1 MKKIYWRPQ
10 STPLFAFVF
19 IAVLAVGGLTSVEH
33 FQIVKKKP
41 YYMEKVEAS
50 KLTLEAMELVKEE
63 RLDRGIPI
71 DPQAD
76 PTGSGLIG
84 SFVTSVTS
92 EAADLE
98 AKQTS
103 VNPNF
108 AAVVVELLKEAG
120 VKEGDPAAVSFS
132 GSFPA
137 LNIAACAAMAT
148 LHLKPIIIS
157 SASSSQWGANYPDF
171 LWIDMEHFL
180 NSKGIFPFHS
190 VAASMGGKH
199 DRAAELTEK
208 GRDQIL
214 QAINRNGLTLIKPS
228 TTIHE
233 DIDRRMAAY
242 FSKVRPK
249 VYLNIGG
256 GRAAAGVRSFKR
268 LLKPGLLFSDLPVG
282 RRTDSVIRRFLKEG
296 IPVIHL
302 GELNELARQ
311 YRLPISPATMPQIG
325 EGSVY
330 YQKNYNLWLTGATLL
345 AIILGLYL
353 FSRSDWGFRM
363 LQASPHKTDT
373 GPPEPMI

>member
-10 STPLFAFVF
+10 GTPLFAFVF
-19 IAVLAVGGLTSVEH
+19 IAILAIGALASVEH

-41 YYMEKVEAS
+41 YYTEKVIAS
-50 KLTLEAMELVKEE
+50 KLALEAMELVKDE
-63 RLDRGIPI
+63 RLDRGMPI

-76 PTGSGLIG
+76 PSGSGLIG

-98 AKQTS
+98 VKQTS

-120 VKEGDPAAVSFS
+120 TKDSDPVAVSFS

-157 SASSSQWGANYPDF
+157 SASSSQWGANNPDF

-180 NSKGIFPFHS
+180 NGKGIFPFRS

-208 GRDQIL
+208 GRREIL
-214 QAINRNGLTLIKPS
+214 QAINRNGLTLIKS
-228 TTIHE
+228 GTVRE
-233 DIDRRMAAY
+233 NIDHRMNIYLEKA
-242 FSKVRPK
+242 RPR
-249 VYLNIGG
+249 VYLNVGG
-256 GRAAAGVRSFKR
+256 GRAAVGIRPLKR
-268 LLKPGLLFSDLPVG
+268 LLKPGLLFSDLPAG
-282 RRTDSVIRRFLKEG
+282 ERTDSAIRRFLKEG
-296 IPVIHL
+296 VPVIHL
-302 GELNELARQ
+302 GDIKELARQ
-311 YRLPISPATMPQIG
+311 YRLPVSPTTVPKIG
-325 EGSVY
+325 EGGVY
-330 YQKNYNLWLTGATLL
+330 YQTSYNLWLAGATLL
-345 AIILGLYL
+345 AIILGLYG
-353 FSRSDWGFRM
+353 FARSDWGFRM
-363 LQASPHKTDT
+363 LQAAPYKKET

>member
-10 STPLFAFVF
+10 STPLFASVF
-19 IAVLAVGGLTSVEH
+19 IAFLAVGGLASVEH
-33 FQIVKKKP
+33 FQVVKKKP
-41 YYMEKVEAS
+41 YYIEKMEAS

-63 RLDRGIPI
+63 RLDRGIPV

-92 EAADLE
+92 EAGDLE

-103 VNPNF
+103 VNPNL
-108 AAVVVELLKEAG
+108 AAVTVELLKEAG
-120 VKEGDPAAVSFS
+120 VKDGDPVAVSFS

-148 LHLKPIIIS
+148 LRLKPLIIS
-157 SASSSQWGANYPDF
+157 SASSSQWGANNPDF
-171 LWIDMEHFL
+171 LWIDMEHVL
-180 NSKGIFPFHS
+180 NSKGVIPFRS

-199 DRAAELTEK
+199 DRAVELTER
-208 GRDQIL
+208 GREQIL
-214 QAINRNGLTLIKPS
+214 QAINRNKLTLIKS
-228 TTIHE
+228 ATIHE
-233 DIDRRMAAY
+233 DIDQRMVIY

-249 VYLNIGG
+249 AYLNVGG
-256 GRAAAGVRSFKR
+256 GRAAVGIRPLKR
-268 LLKPGLLFSDLPVG
+268 LLKPGLIFSDLPAG
-282 RRTDSVIRRFLKEG
+282 SRTDSVIRRFLKEG

-302 GELNELARQ
+302 GEVKELAGQ
-311 YRLPISPATMPQIG
+311 YRLPISPTTMPKVG

-330 YQKNYNLWLTGATLL
+330 SQKTYNLWLAGVTLL
-345 AIILGLYL
+345 AIILGLYV
-353 FSRSDWGFRM
+353 FARSDWGFRM
-363 LQASPHKTDT
+363 LQASPYKKEN

>member
-10 STPLFAFVF
+10 GTPLFAFVF
-19 IAVLAVGGLTSVEH
+19 IAVLAVGGLASVEH

-41 YYMEKVEAS
+41 YYSEKVDAS
-50 KLTLEAMELVKEE
+50 KLTLEAMELVKNE
-63 RLDRGIPI
+63 RLARGIPI
-71 DPQAD
+71 DPQVD

-108 AAVVVELLKEAG
+108 AAVIVELLREAG
-120 VKEGDPAAVSFS
+120 VKYGDPVAVSFS

-148 LHLKPIIIS
+148 LRLKPTIIS
-157 SASSSQWGANYPDF
+157 SASSSQWGANNPEF

-180 NSKGIFPFHS
+180 NSKGTFPFRS
-190 VAASMGGKH
+190 AAASMGGKH
-199 DRAAELTEK
+199 DRAVELTER
-208 GRDQIL
+208 GREQIL
-214 QAINRNGLTLIKPS
+214 QAINRDGLTLIKS
-228 TTIHE
+228 ATVHE
-233 DIDRRMAAY
+233 DIDHRMAIY
-242 FSKVRPK
+242 FNKVRPRA
-249 VYLNIGG
+249 YLNVGG
-256 GRAAAGVRSFKR
+256 GRAAVGIRPFKR

-282 RRTDSVIRRFLKEG
+282 SRTDSVIRRFLKEG

-302 GELNELARQ
+302 GELKELARR
-311 YRLPISPATMPQIG
+311 YRLPVSPTTMPKVG

-330 YQKNYNLWLTGATLL
+330 NQKDYNLWLAGATLL

-353 FSRSDWGFRM
+353 FARSDWGFRM
-363 LQASPHKTDT
+363 LQASPHRTDI

>member
-19 IAVLAVGGLTSVEH
+19 IAFLAVGGLASVER
-33 FQIVKKKP
+33 FQIVKKRP
-41 YYMEKVEAS
+41 YYLEKTDAS
-50 KLTLEAMELVKEE
+50 KLTLEAMELIKDE

-92 EAADLE
+92 EAGDLE
-98 AKQTS
+98 AKQTT

-108 AAVVVELLKEAG
+108 AAVIVELLKEAG
-120 VKEGDPAAVSFS
+120 LKDGDPLAVSFS

-137 LNIAACAAMAT
+137 LNIAACSAMAT
-148 LHLKPIIIS
+148 LRLKPVIIS
-157 SASSSQWGANYPDF
+157 SASSSQWGANNPDF

-180 NSKGIFPFHS
+180 NSKDMFPFRS

-208 GRDQIL
+208 GREQIV
-214 QAINRNGLTLIKPS
+214 QAVNRNRLTLIKS
-228 TTIHE
+228 ATIHE
-233 DIDRRMAAY
+233 DIDHRMAIY

-249 VYLNIGG
+249 VYLNVGG
-256 GRAAAGVRSFKR
+256 GRAAAGIRPLKR
-268 LLKPGLLFSDLPVG
+268 LLKPGLLSADLPAG
-282 RRTDSVIRRFLKEG
+282 ERTDSVIRRFLKDG

-302 GELNELARQ
+302 GDVKELARH
-311 YRLPISPATMPQIG
+311 YRLPIGPTTMPKIG
-325 EGSVY
+325 EGSIY
-330 YQKNYNLWLTGATLL
+330 YQRSYNLWLVGAILL
-345 AIILGLYL
+345 VIILCLYV
-353 FSRSDWGFRM
+353 FARSDWGFRV
-363 LQASPHKTDT
+363 LQASPHKTDI

>member
-10 STPLFAFVF
+10 GTPLFAFVF
-19 IAVLAVGGLTSVEH
+19 IALLAIGGLTSVEH

-41 YYMEKVEAS
+41 YYTEKVVAS
-50 KLTLEAMELVKEE
+50 KLALEAMELVKNE
-63 RLDRGIPI
+63 RLNRGIPI

-76 PTGSGLIG
+76 PAGSGLIG

-98 AKQTS
+98 AKQTA

-108 AAVVVELLKEAG
+108 AAIIVELLKEAG
-120 VKEGDPAAVSFS
+120 AKDGDPVAVSFS

-137 LNIAACAAMAT
+137 LNVAACAAIAT

-157 SASSSQWGANYPDF
+157 SASSSQWGANNPNF

-180 NSKGIFPFHS
+180 NGKGIFPFRS

-199 DRAAELTEK
+199 DRGAELTEK
-208 GRDQIL
+208 GRQEIL
-214 QAINRNGLTLIKPS
+214 QAINRDGLTLIKS
-228 TTIHE
+228 GAVRE
-233 DIDRRMAAY
+233 NIDHRMGIY
-242 FSKVRPK
+242 FDKARPK
-249 VYLNIGG
+249 VYLNVGG
-256 GRAAAGVRSFKR
+256 GRAAVGIRPFKR

-282 RRTDSVIRRFLKEG
+282 ERTDSVIRRFLKEG
-296 IPVIHL
+296 VPVIHL
-302 GELNELARQ
+302 GEIKELARQ
-311 YRLPISPATMPQIG
+311 YRLPVSPTTMPKIG

-330 YQKNYNLWLTGATLL
+330 YQKSYNLWLAGATLL
-345 AIILGLYL
+345 AIILGLYV
-353 FSRSDWGFRM
+353 FARSDWGFRM
-363 LQASPHKTDT
+363 LQASPYKKET